1 MYKGII
7 IGVVPDAL
15 NGGVSMDNIWTSLL
29 GLCAGMALF
38 LYSIKMTSGSLEVI
52 AGNKMKSILAKL
64 TGNRILGV
72 TVGAGVTALIQ
83 SSTATTVMVI
93 GFVNAGLMNL
103 YSALWII
110 MGANIGTNITSQL
123 VAFDVGMFA
132 PIIALVGTFV
142 CIFIK
147 DKKMKSVGEAIAGLG
162 FIFVSMSLMT
172 DSMAPIAKLDIV
184 KEIFAGI
191 NNPFIGIIVGIIFV
205 IIIQSSAAGVGILQ
219 AMAVASSGSL
229 ITLEQAMFIIFG
241 LNVGTCL
248 TALLASMSGSRNARR
263 AGLMHLL
270 FNVFGTIIFTAI
282 SFIFPVAD
290 WVRAV
295 SPNDVARQFANMH
308 LAFNL
313 VTTLIMLPIGGLF
326 VKLVQKLVPDKG
338 GDEEGI
344 QYLKY
349 LNPQMLTADHLLGM
363 EVLTAAIANEIG
375 RMFIFAGENCQKSF
389 HAVLE
394 NSEKLQEEINNRE
407 EYIDYLNKEIS
418 FYISHLMMFDMS
430 EKDAVT
436 MSALFK
442 ITGNI
447 ERMGDHA
454 VNISGYA
461 SMLEEKKLSL
471 SEKARN
477 EVAQM
482 EKTISEA
489 CNSMVKSKTSAV
501 HIKMA
506 QVEQKID
513 DLTDVYREHQ
523 LERLKSGVCS
533 GDACVI
539 YSEMLTDF
547 ERLGDH
553 MLNIAE
559 AAAET
564 GIVSFGISDFKL
576 TTEEEQPS
584 LKAAAAG
591 IDDD

>member
-1 MYKGII
+1 
-7 IGVVPDAL
+7 
-15 NGGVSMDNIWTSLL
+15 MDGIWTALL
-29 GLCAGMALF
+29 GLCAGMAMF
-38 LYSIKMTSGSLEVI
+38 LYSLKMTSSSLEVI
-52 AGNKMKSILAKL
+52 AGNKMKTILAKL

-123 VAFDVGMFA
+123 IAFDVGMFA

-147 DKKMKSVGEAIAGLG
+147 DKKLKSVGEAIAGLG
-162 FIFVSMSLMT
+162 FIFVSMNLMT
-172 DSMAPIAKLDIV
+172 DSMAPISKLDIV
-184 KEIFAGI
+184 KEIFSGI
-191 NNPFIGIIVGIIFV
+191 NNPFVGIVVGIIFV

-219 AMAVASSGSL
+219 AMAVASAGQL
-229 ITLEQAMFIIFG
+229 ITLEQAMYIIFG

-270 FNVFGTIIFTAI
+270 FNVFGTTIFTAL
-282 SFIFPVAD
+282 SLIFPVAD
-290 WVRAV
+290 WIKAI

-344 QYLKY
+344 MYLKF
-349 LNPQMLTADHLLGM
+349 LNPQMIASDHQLGM
-363 EVLTAAIANEIG
+363 EVLTTAIANEIG
-375 RMFIFAGENCQKSF
+375 RMFMFASENCQKSF

-394 NSEKLQEEINNRE
+394 KDDKLIEEIENRE

-418 FYISHLMMFDMS
+418 FYISHLMLLSMS

-454 VNISGYA
+454 VNIAGYA
-461 SMLEEKKLSL
+461 GILEDKKLSL
-471 SEKARN
+471 SEKARA

-482 EKTISEA
+482 EKTITEA

-564 GIVSFGISDFKL
+564 GIVSFGV
-576 TTEEEQPS
+576 TELDLPKS
-584 LKAAAAG
+584 LEKPAAKTALAV
-591 IDDD
+591 DDE

>member
-1 MYKGII
+1 
-7 IGVVPDAL
+7 
-15 NGGVSMDNIWTSLL
+15 MDNIWTALL
-29 GLCAGMALF
+29 GLCAGMAIF

-123 VAFDVGMFA
+123 IAFDVGMFA
-132 PIIALVGTFV
+132 PIVALVGTFV
-142 CIFIK
+142 CIFVK
-147 DKKMKSVGEAIAGLG
+147 DKKLKSVGEAIAGLG
-162 FIFVSMSLMT
+162 FIFVSMELMT
-172 DSMAPIAKLDIV
+172 DSMAPISKLDIV

-191 NNPFIGIIVGIIFV
+191 NNPFVGILVGIVFV

-219 AMAVASSGSL
+219 AMAMASAGQL
-229 ITLEQAMFIIFG
+229 ITLEQAMYIIFG
-241 LNVGTCL
+241 LNIGTCL
-248 TALLASMSGSRNARR
+248 TALLASMSGSKNAKR

-270 FNVFGTIIFTAI
+270 FNVFGTVVFTML
-282 SFIFPVAD
+282 SFILPVAD
-290 WVRAV
+290 WIKSL

-326 VKLVQKLVPDKG
+326 VKVVQKLVPDKG
-338 GDEEGI
+338 GDEEGVM
-344 QYLKY
+344 YLKF
-349 LNPQMLTADHLLGM
+349 LNPQMIASDRQLGM
-363 EVLTAAIANEIG
+363 QVLNSAIANEIG
-375 RMFIFAGENCQKSF
+375 RMFMFAGENCQKSF
-389 HAVLE
+389 SAVLC
-394 NSEKLQEEINNRE
+394 NDSKLLEEIDQRE

-418 FYISHLMMFDMS
+418 YYISHLMTLDMS
-430 EKDAVT
+430 EEEAVT

-454 VNISGYA
+454 VNIAGYA
-461 SMLEEKKLSL
+461 GILEDKKLSL
-471 SEKARN
+471 SDKARA

-482 EKTISEA
+482 QKTITEA
-489 CNSMVKSKTSAV
+489 YNSIIRTKTSSV

-506 QVEQKID
+506 QLEQKID

-523 LERLKSGVCS
+523 LERLKSGACS

-564 GIVSFGISDFKL
+564 GIVSFGV
-576 TTEEEQPS
+576 TELELPASPE
-584 LKAAAAG
+584 KTAAKVSAAV
-591 IDDD
+591 DDDE

>member
-1 MYKGII
+1 
-7 IGVVPDAL
+7 
-15 NGGVSMDNIWTSLL
+15 MDNIWTALL
-29 GLCAGMALF
+29 GLCAGMAMF

-52 AGNKMKSILAKL
+52 AGNKMKTILAKL

-123 VAFDVGMFA
+123 IAFDVGMFA
-132 PIIALVGTFV
+132 PVIALVGTFV
-142 CIFIK
+142 CIFVK
-147 DKKMKSVGEAIAGLG
+147 DKKLKSVGEAIAGLG

-184 KEIFAGI
+184 KDIFAGI
-191 NNPFIGIIVGIIFV
+191 NNPFVGIIVGIIFV

-219 AMAVASSGSL
+219 AMAVASAGQL
-229 ITLEQAMFIIFG
+229 ITLEQAMYIIFG

-248 TALLASMSGSRNARR
+248 TALLASMSGSKNARR

-270 FNVFGTIIFTAI
+270 FNVFGTTVFTAI
-282 SFIFPVAD
+282 SLVLPVSD
-290 WVRAV
+290 WIRAL

-308 LAFNL
+308 LAFNPI
-313 VTTLIMLPIGGLF
+313 TTLIMLPIGGLF

-338 GDEEGI
+338 EDEEGVM
-344 QYLKY
+344 YLKY
-349 LNPQMLTADHLLGM
+349 LNPHMISSDLQLGM
-363 EVLTAAIANEIG
+363 QVLTSAIANEIG
-375 RMFIFAGENCQKSF
+375 RMFMFAGENCQKSF
-389 HAVLE
+389 RAVLE
-394 NSEKLQEEINNRE
+394 KDDKLLEEIDNRE

-418 FYISHLMMFDMS
+418 YYISHLMTLDMS

-454 VNISGYA
+454 VNIAGYA
-461 SMLEEKKLSL
+461 GILEDKKLSL
-471 SEKARN
+471 SDKARA

-482 EKTISEA
+482 EKTITEA
-489 CNSMVKSKTSAV
+489 CNSMVKSKTSSV

-523 LERLKSGVCS
+523 LERLKAGICS

-564 GIVSFGISDFKL
+564 GIVSFNV
-576 TTEEEQPS
+576 TEFELPKTEV
-584 LKAAAAG
+584 KAEVKETAG
-591 IDDD
+591 IDDDE

>member
-1 MYKGII
+1 
-7 IGVVPDAL
+7 
-15 NGGVSMDNIWTSLL
+15 MDNIWTALL
-29 GLCAGMALF
+29 GLCAGMAIF

-123 VAFDVGMFA
+123 IAFDVGMFA
-132 PIIALVGTFV
+132 PIVALVGTFV
-142 CIFIK
+142 CIFVK
-147 DKKMKSVGEAIAGLG
+147 DKKLKSVGEAIAGLG
-162 FIFVSMSLMT
+162 FIFVSMELMT
-172 DSMAPIAKLDIV
+172 DSMAPISKLDIV

-191 NNPFIGIIVGIIFV
+191 NNPFVGVLVGIVFV

-219 AMAVASSGSL
+219 AMAMASAGQL
-229 ITLEQAMFIIFG
+229 ITLEQAMYIIFG
-241 LNVGTCL
+241 LNIGTCL
-248 TALLASMSGSRNARR
+248 TALLASMSGSKNAKR

-270 FNVFGTIIFTAI
+270 FNVFGTAVFTML
-282 SFIFPVAD
+282 SFILPVAD
-290 WVRAV
+290 WIKSL

-326 VKLVQKLVPDKG
+326 VKVVQKLVPDKG
-338 GDEEGI
+338 GDEEGVM
-344 QYLKY
+344 YLKF
-349 LNPQMLTADHLLGM
+349 LNPQMIASDRQLGM
-363 EVLTAAIANEIG
+363 QVLNSAIANEIG
-375 RMFIFAGENCQKSF
+375 RMFMFAGENCQKSF
-389 HAVLE
+389 SAVLC
-394 NSEKLQEEINNRE
+394 NDSKLLEEIDQRE

-418 FYISHLMMFDMS
+418 YYISHLMTLDMS
-430 EKDAVT
+430 EEEAVT

-454 VNISGYA
+454 VNIAGYA
-461 SMLEEKKLSL
+461 GILEDKKLSL
-471 SEKARN
+471 SDKARA

-482 EKTISEA
+482 QKTITEA
-489 CNSMVKSKTSAV
+489 YNSIIRTKTSSV

-506 QVEQKID
+506 QLEQKID

-523 LERLKSGVCS
+523 LERLKSGACS

-564 GIVSFGISDFKL
+564 GIVSFGV
-576 TTEEEQPS
+576 TELELPASPE
-584 LKAAAAG
+584 KTAAKVSAAV
-591 IDDD
+591 DDDE

>member
-1 MYKGII
+1 
-7 IGVVPDAL
+7 
-15 NGGVSMDNIWTSLL
+15 MDGIWTALL
-29 GLCAGMALF
+29 GLCAGMAMF

-52 AGNKMKSILAKL
+52 AGNKMKTILAKL

-123 VAFDVGMFA
+123 IAFDVGMFA

-147 DKKMKSVGEAIAGLG
+147 DKKLKSVGEAIAGLG
-162 FIFVSMSLMT
+162 FIFVSMNLMT
-172 DSMAPIAKLDIV
+172 DSMAPISKLDIV
-184 KEIFAGI
+184 KEIFSGI
-191 NNPFIGIIVGIIFV
+191 NNPFVGIVVGIIFV

-219 AMAVASSGSL
+219 AMAVASAGQL
-229 ITLEQAMFIIFG
+229 ITLEQAMYIIFG

-270 FNVFGTIIFTAI
+270 FNVFGTTIFTAL
-282 SFIFPVAD
+282 SLIFPVAD
-290 WVRAV
+290 WIKAI

-344 QYLKY
+344 MYLKF
-349 LNPQMLTADHLLGM
+349 LNPQMIASDHQLGM
-363 EVLTAAIANEIG
+363 EVLTTAIANEIG
-375 RMFIFAGENCQKSF
+375 RMFMFASENCQKSF
-389 HAVLE
+389 RAVLE
-394 NSEKLQEEINNRE
+394 KDDKLIEEIENRE

-418 FYISHLMMFDMS
+418 FYISHLMLLSMS

-454 VNISGYA
+454 VNIAGYA
-461 SMLEEKKLSL
+461 GILEDKKLSL
-471 SEKARN
+471 SEKARA

-482 EKTISEA
+482 EKTITEA

-564 GIVSFGISDFKL
+564 GIVSFGV
-576 TTEEEQPS
+576 TELDLPKS
-584 LKAAAAG
+584 LEKPAAKTALAV
-591 IDDD
+591 DDE

>member
-1 MYKGII
+1 
-7 IGVVPDAL
+7 
-15 NGGVSMDNIWTSLL
+15 MDNIWTALL
-29 GLCAGMALF
+29 GLCAGMAMF

-52 AGNKMKSILAKL
+52 AGNKMKTILAKL

-123 VAFDVGMFA
+123 IAFDIGMFA
-132 PIIALVGTFV
+132 PIVALVGTFV
-142 CIFIK
+142 CIFVK
-147 DKKMKSVGEAIAGLG
+147 DKKLKSVGEAIAGLG

-191 NNPFIGIIVGIIFV
+191 NNPFVGIVVGIIFV

-219 AMAVASSGSL
+219 AMAVASAGQL
-229 ITLEQAMFIIFG
+229 ITLEQAMYIIFG

-248 TALLASMSGSRNARR
+248 TALLASMSGSKNARR

-270 FNVFGTIIFTAI
+270 FNVFGTTVFTAI
-282 SFIFPVAD
+282 SLILPVAD
-290 WVRAV
+290 WIRAL
-295 SPNDVARQFANMH
+295 SPNDIARQFANMH

-313 VTTLIMLPIGGLF
+313 ITTLIMLPIGGLF

-338 GDEEGI
+338 EDEEGVM
-344 QYLKY
+344 YLKY
-349 LNPQMLTADHLLGM
+349 LNPHMIASDHQLGLQVM
-363 EVLTAAIANEIG
+363 TSAIANEIG
-375 RMFIFAGENCQKSF
+375 RMFMFAGENCQKSF
-389 HAVLE
+389 RAVLE
-394 NSEKLQEEINNRE
+394 KDDKLLEEINNRE

-418 FYISHLMMFDMS
+418 YYISHLMLLDMS

-454 VNISGYA
+454 VNIAGYA
-461 SMLEEKKLSL
+461 GILEDKKLSL
-471 SEKARN
+471 SEKARA

-482 EKTISEA
+482 EKMITEA
-489 CNSMVKSKTSAV
+489 CNSMIKSKTSSV

-513 DLTDVYREHQ
+513 DLTDMYREHQ
-523 LERLKSGVCS
+523 LERLKAGVCS

-564 GIVSFGISDFKL
+564 GIVSFGV
-576 TTEEEQPS
+576 TELELPKTESKPAIKAETVSEE
-584 LKAAAAG
+584 
-591 IDDD
+591 DDDDD

>member
-1 MYKGII
+1 
-7 IGVVPDAL
+7 
-15 NGGVSMDNIWTSLL
+15 
-29 GLCAGMALF
+29 MAIF

-123 VAFDVGMFA
+123 IAFDVGMFA
-132 PIIALVGTFV
+132 PIVALVGTFV
-142 CIFIK
+142 CIFVK
-147 DKKMKSVGEAIAGLG
+147 DKKLKSVGEAIAGLG
-162 FIFVSMSLMT
+162 FIFVSMELMT
-172 DSMAPIAKLDIV
+172 DSMAPISKLDIV

-191 NNPFIGIIVGIIFV
+191 NNPFVGILVGIVFV

-219 AMAVASSGSL
+219 AMAMASAGQL
-229 ITLEQAMFIIFG
+229 ITLEQAMYIIFG
-241 LNVGTCL
+241 LNIGTCL
-248 TALLASMSGSRNARR
+248 TALLASMSGSKNAKR

-270 FNVFGTIIFTAI
+270 FNVFGTAVFTML
-282 SFIFPVAD
+282 SFILPVAD
-290 WVRAV
+290 WIKSL

-326 VKLVQKLVPDKG
+326 VKVVQILVPDKG
-338 GDEEGI
+338 GDEEGVM
-344 QYLKY
+344 YLKF
-349 LNPQMLTADHLLGM
+349 LNPQMIASDRQLGM
-363 EVLTAAIANEIG
+363 QVLNSAIANEIG
-375 RMFIFAGENCQKSF
+375 RMFMFAGENCQKSF
-389 HAVLE
+389 SAVLC
-394 NSEKLQEEINNRE
+394 NDSKLLEEIDQRE

-418 FYISHLMMFDMS
+418 YYISHLMTLDMS
-430 EKDAVT
+430 EEEAVT

-454 VNISGYA
+454 VNIAGYA
-461 SMLEEKKLSL
+461 GILEDKKLSL
-471 SEKARN
+471 SDKARA

-482 EKTISEA
+482 QKTITEA
-489 CNSMVKSKTSAV
+489 YNSIIRTKTSSV

-506 QVEQKID
+506 QLEQKID

-523 LERLKSGVCS
+523 LERLKSGACS

-564 GIVSFGISDFKL
+564 GIVSFGV
-576 TTEEEQPS
+576 TELELPASPE
-584 LKAAAAG
+584 KTAAKVSAAV
-591 IDDD
+591 DDDE

>member
-1 MYKGII
+1 
-7 IGVVPDAL
+7 
-15 NGGVSMDNIWTSLL
+15 MDNIWTALL
-29 GLCAGMALF
+29 GLCAGMAMF

-52 AGNKMKSILAKL
+52 AGNKMKTILAKL

-123 VAFDVGMFA
+123 IAFDVGMFA
-132 PIIALVGTFV
+132 PVIALVGTFV
-142 CIFIK
+142 CIFVK
-147 DKKMKSVGEAIAGLG
+147 DKKLKSVGEAIAGLG

-184 KEIFAGI
+184 KDIFAGI
-191 NNPFIGIIVGIIFV
+191 NNPFVGIVVGIIFV

-219 AMAVASSGSL
+219 AMAVASAGQL
-229 ITLEQAMFIIFG
+229 ITLEQAMYIIFG

-248 TALLASMSGSRNARR
+248 TALLASMSGSKNARR

-270 FNVFGTIIFTAI
+270 FNVFGTTVFTAI
-282 SFIFPVAD
+282 SLVLPVSD
-290 WVRAV
+290 WIRAL

-313 VTTLIMLPIGGLF
+313 ITTLIMLPIGGLF

-338 GDEEGI
+338 EDEEGVM
-344 QYLKY
+344 YLKY
-349 LNPQMLTADHLLGM
+349 LNPHMISSDFQLGM
-363 EVLTAAIANEIG
+363 QVLTSAIANEIG
-375 RMFIFAGENCQKSF
+375 RMFMFAGENCQKSF
-389 HAVLE
+389 RAVLE
-394 NSEKLQEEINNRE
+394 KDDKLLEEIDNRE

-418 FYISHLMMFDMS
+418 YYISHLMTLDMS

-454 VNISGYA
+454 VNIAGYA
-461 SMLEEKKLSL
+461 GILEDKKLSL
-471 SEKARN
+471 SDKARA

-482 EKTISEA
+482 EKTITEA
-489 CNSMVKSKTSAV
+489 CNSMVKSKTSSV

-523 LERLKSGVCS
+523 LERLKAGICS

-564 GIVSFGISDFKL
+564 GIVSFNV
-576 TTEEEQPS
+576 TEFELPKTEV
-584 LKAAAAG
+584 KAEVKETAG
-591 IDDD
+591 IDDDE